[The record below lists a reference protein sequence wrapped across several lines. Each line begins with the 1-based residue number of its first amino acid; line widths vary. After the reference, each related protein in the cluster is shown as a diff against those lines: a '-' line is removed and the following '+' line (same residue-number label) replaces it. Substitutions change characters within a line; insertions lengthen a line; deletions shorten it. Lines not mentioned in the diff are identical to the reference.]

1 MRRFFKITAAAG
13 AVCAII
19 SGCAKQAGTPTN
31 ENEKLYFD
39 AWLQVHY
46 PQLEKTGAG
55 IYIIPEYEKTGQES
69 KTEPVADSQYV
80 YVSYVARNLDGTIT
94 SYSDAETARL
104 LGEYDE
110 KSSRYYGP
118 AIWTRQSGYLYAGVN
133 EMFAGLGKGDS
144 RRAIIPGW
152 LMSYNWYGSEQE
164 YINNVTG
171 TNAIYDIKVVDPID
185 NIEQWQID
193 SIGTFLSGAYADHD
207 FGYLNSSLAGKLGK
221 DIMSAKDSSDMYGFY
236 YIELD
241 PGEELEPVESDK
253 DDEDEGSED
262 DGSDKEYD
270 WGKSH
275 FYTTSGSND
284 TTIYINYVGRLLNGN
299 VFDTNVERVAQDNG
313 LSGGTYEPVAIQWGD
328 SYYELQMGDESSSS
342 SVTQGFAMTLW
353 RMHPFG
359 KAIGIFYSNLGY
371 GYSGSGSSIPA
382 YSPLMFEIEI
392 VEKPE

>member
-1 MRRFFKITAAAG
+1 
-13 AVCAII
+13 
-19 SGCAKQAGTPTN
+19 
-31 ENEKLYFD
+31 
-39 AWLQVHY
+39 
-46 PQLEKTGAG
+46 
-55 IYIIPEYEKTGQES
+55 
-69 KTEPVADSQYV
+69 
-80 YVSYVARNLDGTIT
+80 
-94 SYSDAETARL
+94 
-104 LGEYDE
+104 
-110 KSSRYYGP
+110 
-118 AIWTRQSGYLYAGVN
+118 
-133 EMFAGLGKGDS
+133 
-144 RRAIIPGW
+144 
-152 LMSYNWYGSEQE
+152 
-164 YINNVTG
+164 
-171 TNAIYDIKVVDPID
+171 
-185 NIEQWQID
+185 
-193 SIGTFLSGAYADHD
+193 
-207 FGYLNSSLAGKLGK
+207 
-221 DIMSAKDSSDMYGFY
+221 MYGFY

-253 DDEDEGSED
+253 DDEDEESED

-270 WGKSH
+270 WEKSH

-342 SVTQGFAMTLW
+342 SVIQGFAMTLW